1 MDHSEQYPMEVLK
14 VFNNNVLLVQD
25 GNTEKI
31 LFSKGIGFGKKT
43 GNIIDRDLDVEKI
56 FIIENN
62 ENKKNFNELIS
73 YADSGVVGMCEEI
86 IFMIERELGEE
97 LDEKIHI
104 SLTDHIAFA
113 LKRIEDNDTIENPFL
128 VETQTLY
135 KLEFIIARKA
145 KKIIEDTMKINI
157 PEGEIGFI
165 ALHIHSARNNGK
177 LSNTLRFTT
186 VVNEVV
192 EFIERNSKITI
203 NRESIDFARF
213 TTHVRFAIE
222 RLLNGEKIE
231 NDLLYTIK
239 RKYSDAYKL
248 AKKASHIIEEELDL
262 KISDDEVGYL
272 AIHIERL
279 KK

>member
-1 MDHSEQYPMEVLK
+1 MEHSDQNPIEVLK
-14 VFNNNVLLVQD
+14 VFNNNVLLVQN
-25 GNTEKI
+25 GSTEKI
-31 LFSKGIGFGKKT
+31 LFSKGIGFGKKP
-43 GNIIDRDLDVEKI
+43 GHIIDRDAEIEKI
-56 FIIENN
+56 FIIENK

-73 YADSGVVGMCEEI
+73 YADSCVVGMCEEI
-86 IFMIERELGEE
+86 IFMIERDLGEE

-113 LKRIEDNDTIENPFL
+113 LKRIEDNDAIDNPFL

-145 KKIIEDTMKINI
+145 KKIIEDTMKVHI
-157 PEGEIGFI
+157 PEGEVGFI

-186 VVNEVV
+186 VVNEVI
-192 EFIERNSKITI
+192 EFIERNSNITI

-222 RLLNGEKIE
+222 RILNGEEVE
-231 NDLLYTIK
+231 NDLLSTIK
-239 RKYSDAYKL
+239 RRYGESYKL
-248 AKKASHIIEEELDL
+248 AKRASNIIEEELDL
-262 KISDDEVGYL
+262 KISEDEVGYL